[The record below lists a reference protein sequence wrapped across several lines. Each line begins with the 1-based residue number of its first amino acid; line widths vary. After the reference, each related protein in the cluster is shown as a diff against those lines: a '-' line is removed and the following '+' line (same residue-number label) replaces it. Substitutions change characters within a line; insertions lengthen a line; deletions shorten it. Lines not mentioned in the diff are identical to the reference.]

1 MTALSVIIP
10 WCDRPELARTL
21 VHNAP
26 QLSAKGRETIIVNCG
41 GDGASIRPQL
51 TGLGLRSTRWLELAA
66 TTFNKR
72 FALNLGVS
80 RARGDTVF
88 LLDADILL
96 HPTTIADATG
106 SLTPGAFVTIERVHE
121 SRTPE
126 EIVES
131 ALQSVA
137 HTVEFVDDAGRT
149 HRIVTNRLH
158 LRRRT
163 RSGPGLPLVRKADFI
178 AVGGMNSELR
188 GWGWDD
194 LDLVA
199 RLQMRLGLVRREAG
213 AVTHLSHGDAV
224 RSASDS
230 SRLATESR
238 NFMHCLAAY
247 CVGDDKGSYDNDV
260 RTAGANAECQPL

>member
-26 QLSAKGRETIIVNCG
+26 QLSAEGRETIIVNCG
-41 GDGASIRPQL
+41 GDGASMRPRL
-51 TGLGLRSTRWLELAA
+51 TGLGLGSTWWLELAA
-66 TTFNKR
+66 TAFNKGL
-72 FALNLGVS
+72 ALNLGVS
-80 RARGDTVF
+80 KARGDTVF

-96 HPTTIADATG
+96 HPTTMADATG
-106 SLTPGAFVTIERVHE
+106 PLAAGAFVTIERVHE
-121 SRTPE
+121 SRAPE
-126 EIVES
+126 GTVES

-163 RSGPGLPLVRKADFI
+163 RAGPGLALVRKVDFL

-199 RLQMRLGLVRREAG
+199 RLQMRLGLVRREVC

-224 RSASDS
+224 RAASDNG
-230 SRLATESR
+230 RLATESR

-247 CVGDDKGSYDNDV
+247 CIGDDKGSYDEDV
-260 RTAGANAECQPL
+260 RTMGADAECHPL